1 MSLEKIT
8 ERIIA
13 EVRQEEK
20 ELIAEAEA
28 QAEDILKRADQKV
41 AEIRRQA
48 EEKAAA
54 DARMLLERQTL
65 AARLEGRKM
74 DLAARQ
80 KLIAESIESAMEEL
94 TSLPDEEYA
103 GLLAEMIGES
113 AAKGGEIVMNAVDR
127 KRIGKRLVE
136 LLNAQNPAQPVTL
149 AEETVQTKGGLILR
163 QGAVA
168 VNATFEVIIDTY
180 DNAVQRDAAEAL
192 FGQEG

>member
-20 ELIAEAEA
+20 TLLAEAEA
-28 QAEDILKRADQKV
+28 QAENILKRADQKV

-74 DLAARQ
+74 DLATRQ
-80 KLIAESIESAMEEL
+80 TLIAESIESAMEQL
-94 TSLPDEEYA
+94 AALPDEDYA
-103 GLLAEMIGES
+103 KLLAQMIGDS
-113 AAKGGEIVMNAVDR
+113 AAKGGEIVMNAADR
-127 KRIGKRLVE
+127 KRVGQRLVQ
-136 LLNAQNPAQPVTL
+136 LLNAQNPTQPITL
-149 AEETVQTKGGLILR
+149 AEETVRTRGGLILR
-163 QGAVA
+163 QGAVSRRG
-168 VNATFEVIIDTY
+168 V
-180 DNAVQRDAAEAL
+180 RL
-192 FGQEG
+192 F